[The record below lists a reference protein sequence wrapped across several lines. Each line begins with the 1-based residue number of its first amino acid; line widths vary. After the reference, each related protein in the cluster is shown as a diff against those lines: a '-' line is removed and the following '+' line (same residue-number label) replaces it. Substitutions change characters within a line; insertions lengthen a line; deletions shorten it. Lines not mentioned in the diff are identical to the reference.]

1 MMTADELKAD
11 TEVTSKVKG
20 APGKKILIV
29 DDDPQIRFSL
39 SKVLRADG
47 YETVLAADG
56 REALEKYNAQQID
69 LVLLDLNLPV
79 NSGWETFGT
88 LTAINPVLPIIL
100 ITGMENQVELA
111 EVAGISALM
120 EKPLNVSLLL
130 LTIDDLL
137 AEAPEMRLKRLVGLH
152 NDLRH
157 VPPCLRALS
166 NFDEARQARET
177 SKPKPRLTRRGRVAN

>member
-1 MMTADELKAD
+1 MTADELGAD
-11 TEVTSKVKG
+11 TDVASKVKG
-20 APGKKILIV
+20 APRKKILIV
-29 DDDPQIRFSL
+29 DDDPHVRISL
-39 SKVLRADG
+39 GKVLQEEG

-56 REALEKYNAQQID
+56 REAIEEYNAKQID

-79 NSGWETFGT
+79 SSGWDTFGT
-88 LTAINPVLPIIL
+88 LTAMDPVLPIIL
-100 ITGMENQVELA
+100 ITGMENQAELA
-111 EVAGISALM
+111 ADAGVSALM

-157 VPPCLRALS
+157 VPPSLRVLS

-177 SKPKPRLTRRGRVAN
+177 SKPKPRLARRRRVAN